1 MQNKIIYN
9 NTTDVYTHSIES
21 STNNNNL
28 NFKQYAAT
36 SICYGFLGAIAG
48 ATIDMAFYNKQ
59 HLEFESYS
67 ITFVN
72 NNNYYIAKEY
82 KYSDS
87 GKQDIA
93 IAIGAAV
100 GSIAGIL
107 LNSIYIALHKR
118 CYTASINDIEATD
131 A

>member
-1 MQNKIIYN
+1 
-9 NTTDVYTHSIES
+9 
-21 STNNNNL
+21 
-28 NFKQYAAT
+28 
-36 SICYGFLGAIAG
+36 
-48 ATIDMAFYNKQ
+48 MAFYNKQ

-93 IAIGAAV
+93 IAIGIAV
-100 GSIAGIL
+100 GSI
-107 LNSIYIALHKR
+107 
-118 CYTASINDIEATD
+118 
-131 A
+131 